1 MESKHKNAL
10 IGALL
15 AVVFVMAVGYAAFA
29 QQLTIN
35 GTAEITSKW
44 DVHFDPIV
52 VGTDVTSTMTAVS
65 TTSGESV
72 VPITIS
78 KPAVAAPGTKGS
90 IAYSQNNQ
98 VATISATLIQP
109 GDTVTF
115 KLKPH
120 NYGTGLNAKGTATV
134 AAADGQDT
142 VCSGNTCTD
151 GYIKFEVTPT
161 LSNSLAP
168 EHADEITV
176 VASYEEPET
185 NATDTGLN
193 TAGIKVTLNYVQV

>member
-44 DVHFDPIV
+44 DVHFDPAL
-52 VGTDVTSTMTAVS
+52 VGTDVTTTMSAVS
-65 TTSGESV
+65 TGSGESV
-72 VPITIS
+72 VPITIE
-78 KPAVAAPGTKGS
+78 KPAVAAAGTKGS

-98 VATISATLIQP
+98 VANISATLIQP

-120 NYGTGLNAKGTATV
+120 NYGTNLNAHGTSTV
-134 AAADGQDT
+134 AAADSVDT
-142 VCSGNTCTD
+142 VCTGNTCTD
-151 GYIKFEVTPT
+151 GYIKFVVTPT
-161 LSNSLAP
+161 LSSSLAP
-168 EHADEITV
+168 GSADEITV
-176 VASYEEPET
+176 VASYENPAT
-185 NATDTGLN
+185 NATDTGTN